1 MFWTGRAI
9 FDINSNNCVMTEVD
23 NPGLSESGPSH
34 LTWVPVY
41 CCVRGELSARN
52 QTHKSYSKIP
62 NVYFNGKRGFLFVLN
77 WKARTKKHPK
87 SRKCWNID
95 FVLCTCFREDTFV
108 VLINGLVFK
117 MQRNSPMAT
126 SLIWTVVLCNKLSWV
141 NLWWC
146 QHLTSEF
153 FSKDMKPIKIINYHF
168 HLKRDS
174 SFFWTNSFSDGCVNN
189 IRILG
194 LGFKRFSIVF
204 RYFATIPYRTSLN
217 KLELNTADF
226 YLNRDR
232 LSLFHEHFNCI
243 LVWLFVYYQILIYSL
258 RRHDPLPSIKHV
270 CGEVAWFVHT
280 RSFVLLHSKNISSRL
295 EFVRRHNRSTNQ

>member
-77 WKARTKKHPK
+77 WKARAKKHPK

-95 FVLCTCFREDTFV
+95 FVLYTCFREDTFV
-108 VLINGLVFK
+108 VLINRLVFK
-117 MQRNSPMAT
+117 MQRNSSLAT

-204 RYFATIPYRTSLN
+204 RYFATIPYR
-217 KLELNTADF
+217 KRMQYF
-226 YLNRDR
+226 
-232 LSLFHEHFNCI
+232 I
-243 LVWLFVYYQILIYSL
+243 W
-258 RRHDPLPSIKHV
+258 
-270 CGEVAWFVHT
+270 
-280 RSFVLLHSKNISSRL
+280 
-295 EFVRRHNRSTNQ
+295 TN